1 MSGGHFN
8 YNQYLIREIAQK
20 IEEDIAR
27 ALKPKPEKVH
37 ENYWTIEEKDNL
49 GSCRTFGGYMTFNS
63 YVDAASYLLSFRGV
77 RLAEPQYA
85 SGRFFKE
92 EDVIFQSDKY
102 FMRGTEEGEKIPVLY
117 AIHHAEYDRYPYDE
131 DVLELSASTIGKMKE
146 AYRQIRIAEIHA
158 DRVDW
163 LISDD
168 DDEESFQD
176 RLKHE
181 LDAFDKEFQ
190 SKDWTGTDDEEM

>member
-8 YNQYLIREIAQK
+8 YNQYLLREIAQK

-37 ENYWTIEEKDNL
+37 ENYWTIEEKDSL
-49 GSCRTFGGYMTFNS
+49 GSSRSFGGYMTFDS
-63 YVDAASYLLSFRGV
+63 YAEAESYLLGFRNI

-92 EDVIFQSDKY
+92 EDVIFQSDRN

-117 AIHHAEYDRYPYDE
+117 AIHHAEYDRYPYDV
-131 DVLELSASTIGKMKE
+131 DVLELSAETIEAMKE
-146 AYRQIRIAEIHA
+146 AYRQMRIAEIYA

-168 DDEESFQD
+168 DDEESFQE
-176 RLKHE
+176 RLKYE

-190 SKDWTGTDDEEM
+190 SKDWTEYED

>member
-1 MSGGHFN
+1 
-8 YNQYLIREIAQK
+8 
-20 IEEDIAR
+20 
-27 ALKPKPEKVH
+27 
-37 ENYWTIEEKDNL
+37 
-49 GSCRTFGGYMTFNS
+49 MTFDS
-63 YVDAASYLLSFRGV
+63 YAEAASYLLSFRGV

-102 FMRGTEEGEKIPVLY
+102 FMRGTKEGEKIPVLY
-117 AIHHAEYDRYPYDE
+117 AIHHAEYDRYPYDA
-131 DVLELSASTIGKMKE
+131 DVLELSAETIEAMKE
-146 AYRQIRIAEIHA
+146 AYRQIRIAEIYA

-168 DDEESFQD
+168 DNEESFQD

-181 LDAFDKEFQ
+181 LDTFDKEFRN
-190 SKDWTGTDDEEM
+190 KDWMEYED

>member
-8 YNQYLIREIAQK
+8 YNQYLLREIAQK

-49 GSCRTFGGYMTFNS
+49 VSCRTFGGYMTFDS

-85 SGRFFKE
+85 S
-92 EDVIFQSDKY
+92 
-102 FMRGTEEGEKIPVLY
+102 
-117 AIHHAEYDRYPYDE
+117 
-131 DVLELSASTIGKMKE
+131 
-146 AYRQIRIAEIHA
+146 
-158 DRVDW
+158 
-163 LISDD
+163 
-168 DDEESFQD
+168 
-176 RLKHE
+176 
-181 LDAFDKEFQ
+181 
-190 SKDWTGTDDEEM
+190 

>member
-8 YNQYLIREIAQK
+8 YNQYLLREMVQK

-37 ENYWTIEEKDNL
+37 ENYWTIEEKDSL
-49 GSCRTFGGYMTFNS
+49 GSCRSFGGYMTFDS
-63 YVDAASYLLSFRGV
+63 YEEAASYLLSFRGV
-77 RLAEPQYA
+77 RLADPQSA
-85 SGRFFKE
+85 FRRFFKE

-102 FMRGTEEGEKIPVLY
+102 FMRGTEEEKIPVLY

-131 DVLELSASTIGKMKE
+131 DVLELSAATIEKMKE
-146 AYRQIRIAEIHA
+146 AYRQIRIAEIYA

-176 RLKHE
+176 RLKYE

-190 SKDWTGTDDEEM
+190 NKDWSEYED